1 MQRSLT
7 PENLLKS
14 FRKISSQEELERFA
28 LENEEAIA
36 SFNKELLQKL
46 SPTQR
51 DKLESFKKKMQE
63 VVETNP
69 EEFLKFLRE
78 EVKKL

>member
-14 FRKISSQEELERFA
+14 FREISSQEELERFA
-28 LENEEAIA
+28 LENEEKIA